1 MSKPTVASTHA
12 QITKHEAICA
22 ERWLETL
29 SRIKR
34 LEAILIGGAGAIIL
48 MLLGLHF
55 K

>member
-1 MSKPTVASTHA
+1 MSKPTVASVNAKLKTH
-12 QITKHEAICA
+12 EEVCA

-29 SRIKR
+29 ARIKR